1 MNWQDCTNKWEP
13 GKSYLCDGWR
23 LTTFPAG
30 FGMETCDIHQHGN
43 WLKRTGG
50 HNALNDAKK
59 WVKAH
64 ALSQPIPEIHTP
76 HLPQTGTER

>member
-1 MNWQDCTNKWEP
+1 MNWQDCSNQWEP

-30 FGMETCDIHQHGN
+30 FGMETCDIHQHGA
-43 WLKRTGG
+43 WKHRTAGHKALK
-50 HNALNDAKK
+50 DAKD
-59 WVKAH
+59 WV
-64 ALSQPIPEIHTP
+64 LTQRIPEIHTP